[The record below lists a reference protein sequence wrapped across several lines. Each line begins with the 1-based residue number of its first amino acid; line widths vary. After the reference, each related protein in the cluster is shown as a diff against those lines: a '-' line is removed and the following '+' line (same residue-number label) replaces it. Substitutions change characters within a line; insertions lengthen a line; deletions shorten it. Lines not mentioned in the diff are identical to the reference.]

1 MHQYLRAIGFSN
13 IHKRDLEKIIFNI
26 RKDPDYHQS
35 ALDTQGNEFVEL
47 RREIAPGVG
56 LAIRGSYDDNG
67 HFETDYYFPYCYGR
81 QVSTDV
87 PIEIVRESARESF
100 LGLCDDLRLGIDL
113 IFHVQ
118 DMLSILESE
127 QRNNQLV
134 NFGGTMLGA
143 LSTEGKIIMPIFST
157 ANQVENIR
165 RYSKKH
171 LELLNAAKEGDEDA
185 YEKLALDD
193 MDTYAMVSD
202 RMEQED
208 LYSIVTT
215 YFMPNGI
222 ESDKYSIL
230 GEILDCKR
238 IVNHRTADNMYILKV
253 ECNEI
258 VFDVCINSKDLF
270 GEPAIGRRF
279 KGSIWMQGR
288 ACPQPF

>member
-1 MHQYLRAIGFSN
+1 M
-13 IHKRDLEKIIFNI
+13 
-26 RKDPDYHQS
+26 
-35 ALDTQGNEFVEL
+35 
-47 RREIAPGVG
+47 
-56 LAIRGSYDDNG
+56 
-67 HFETDYYFPYCYGR
+67 
-81 QVSTDV
+81 